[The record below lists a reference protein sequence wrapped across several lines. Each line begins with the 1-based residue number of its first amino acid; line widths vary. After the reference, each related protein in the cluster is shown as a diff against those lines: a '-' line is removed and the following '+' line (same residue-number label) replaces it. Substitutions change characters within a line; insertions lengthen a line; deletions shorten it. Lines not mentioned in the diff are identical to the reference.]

1 MIYITSKREGFA
13 RCGVRFSETTTSYPD
28 DRFTPEQLADLEAEP
43 MLIVSRDAGMTA
55 GQAAE
60 QISRLKNALDTAEHE
75 VAVVTAERDVLH
87 QQLADM
93 TAERDALREQLAAA
107 TPAPTPTDD
116 GAETDTGTDTDSAGA
131 DADADADADAGA
143 DAGTEAPAPK
153 PARAGTK
160 KK

>member
-75 VAVVTAERDVLH
+75 VSVVTAERDALH

-107 TPAPTPTDD
+107 TPAPAPADD
-116 GAETDTGTDTDSAGA
+116 GVGA
-131 DADADADADAGA
+131 DNDDTDAGA
-143 DAGTEAPAPK
+143 GSDDTDAAPK

>member
-28 DRFTPEQLADLEAEP
+28 DRFTPEQLADLENEP
-43 MLIVSRDAGMTA
+43 MLVVSRDGGGMTA

-60 QISRLKNALDTAEHE
+60 QISRLKDALD
-75 VAVVTAERDVLH
+75 VAQQDLEVVTAERDALH

-107 TPAPTPTDD
+107 TSATVTAGD
-116 GAETDTGTDTDSAGA
+116 GADTDG
-131 DADADADADAGA
+131 ADAGA
-143 DAGTEAPAPK
+143 DSGGDGTAPK
-153 PARAGTK
+153 PATRAGAK

>member
-1 MIYITSKREGFA
+1 MIFITAKREGFA

-43 MLIVSRDAGMTA
+43 MLVVSREGAGMTA

-60 QISRLKNALDTAEHE
+60 QISRLKDALDTAEHE

-93 TAERDALREQLAAA
+93 TTERDALREQLAAVTSA
-107 TPAPTPTDD
+107 ANAQDETAPGED
-116 GAETDTGTDTDSAGA
+116 EN
-131 DADADADADAGA
+131 DADVEAKPD
-143 DAGTEAPAPK
+143 TEDAPK
-153 PARAGTK
+153 VTRAK

>member
-1 MIYITSKREGFA
+1 MIFITSKREGFA

-43 MLIVSRDAGMTA
+43 MLIVSREGVGMTA

-60 QISRLKNALDTAEHE
+60 QIGRLKDALDTAEHE

-93 TAERDALREQLAAA
+93 TTERDALREQLAVLTSAVS
-107 TPAPTPTDD
+107 TQDETAP
-116 GAETDTGTDTDSAGA
+116 GDTDEDSA
-131 DADADADADAGA
+131 DAEAKPDAED
-143 DAGTEAPAPK
+143 APK
-153 PARAGTK
+153 ATRAK

>member
-1 MIYITSKREGFA
+1 MIFITAKREGFA

-43 MLIVSRDAGMTA
+43 MLIVSREGAGMTA

-60 QISRLKNALDTAEHE
+60 QISRLKDALDTAEHE

-93 TAERDALREQLAAA
+93 TIERDALREQLTAVTS
-107 TPAPTPTDD
+107 TPAANAQD
-116 GAETDTGTDTDSAGA
+116 ETAPGEDEDSA
-131 DADADADADAGA
+131 DAEAESDAED
-143 DAGTEAPAPK
+143 TTK
-153 PARAGTK
+153 TTRAK

>member
-1 MIYITSKREGFA
+1 MIFITSKREGFA
-13 RCGVRFSETTTSYPD
+13 RCGVRFSEATTSYPD

-43 MLIVSRDAGMTA
+43 MLIVSREGAGMTA

-60 QISRLKNALDTAEHE
+60 QISRLKDALDTAEHE

-93 TAERDALREQLAAA
+93 TTERDALREQLAAA
-107 TPAPTPTDD
+107 APAPVPADD
-116 GAETDTGTDTDSAGA
+116 GAAVDTD
-131 DADADADADAGA
+131 DADA
-143 DAGTEAPAPK
+143 APK
-153 PARAGTK
+153 AARAGAK

>member
-13 RCGVRFSETTTSYPD
+13 RCGVRFSETTTPYPD
-28 DRFTPEQLADLEAEP
+28 DRFSPEQLADLESEP
-43 MLIVSRDAGMTA
+43 MLIVSRESAGMSA

-60 QISRLKNALDTAEHE
+60 QISRLKNALDTAAHE
-75 VAVVTAERDVLH
+75 VAVVTAERDALH

-107 TPAPTPTDD
+107 TPTTVTAD
-116 GAETDTGTDTDSAGA
+116 GGADTDA
-131 DADADADADAGA
+131 A
-143 DAGTEAPAPK
+143 DAGTDSADSAGDGTAPK
-153 PARAGTK
+153 PATRAGAK

>member
-1 MIYITSKREGFA
+1 MIFITAKREGFA

-28 DRFTPEQLADLEAEP
+28 DRFMPEQLADLEAEP
-43 MLIVSRDAGMTA
+43 MLIVSREGAGMTA

-60 QISRLKNALDTAEHE
+60 QISRLKDALDTAEHE

-93 TAERDALREQLAAA
+93 TTERDALREQLAAVTS
-107 TPAPTPTDD
+107 TPAVNAQD
-116 GAETDTGTDTDSAGA
+116 ETAPGEDEVVA
-131 DADADADADAGA
+131 DAEAKPDAED
-143 DAGTEAPAPK
+143 APK
-153 PARAGTK
+153 ATRTK

>member
-1 MIYITSKREGFA
+1 MIFITSKREGFA

-43 MLIVSRDAGMTA
+43 MLIVSREGAGMTA

-60 QISRLKNALDTAEHE
+60 QISRLKDALDTAEHE

-93 TAERDALREQLAAA
+93 TTERDALREQLAALTSTSA
-107 TPAPTPTDD
+107 VSTQDETAPGEDED
-116 GAETDTGTDTDSAGA
+116 VA
-131 DADADADADAGA
+131 DAEAEPDAED
-143 DAGTEAPAPK
+143 TPK
-153 PARAGTK
+153 ATRAK

>member
-1 MIYITSKREGFA
+1 MIFITSKREGFA

-43 MLIVSRDAGMTA
+43 MLVVSREGAGMTA

-60 QISRLKNALDTAEHE
+60 QISRLKDALDTAEHE

-93 TAERDALREQLAAA
+93 TTERDALREQLAAVTSTSA
-107 TPAPTPTDD
+107 ASTQDETAPGED
-116 GAETDTGTDTDSAGA
+116 EVVA
-131 DADADADADAGA
+131 DAEAKPDAED
-143 DAGTEAPAPK
+143 APK
-153 PARAGTK
+153 ATRAK

>member
-28 DRFTPEQLADLEAEP
+28 DRFTPEQLADLESEP

-60 QISRLKNALDTAEHE
+60 QISRLKNTLDAAEHE

-107 TPAPTPTDD
+107 TPADD
-116 GAETDTGTDTDSAGA
+116 GVVADSGGADTGADSDGA
-131 DADADADADAGA
+131 DA
-143 DAGTEAPAPK
+143 APK
-153 PARAGTK
+153 PARAGAK

>member
-1 MIYITSKREGFA
+1 MIFITAKREGFA
-13 RCGVRFSETTTSYPD
+13 RCGVRFSESTTSYPD

-43 MLIVSRDAGMTA
+43 MLVVSREGAGMTA

-60 QISRLKNALDTAEHE
+60 QISRLKDALDTAEHE

-93 TAERDALREQLAAA
+93 TTERDALREQLAVLTSAVS
-107 TPAPTPTDD
+107 TQDETAP
-116 GAETDTGTDTDSAGA
+116 GDTDEDSP
-131 DADADADADAGA
+131 DAEAKPDAEDV
-143 DAGTEAPAPK
+143 PK
-153 PARAGTK
+153 TTRAK

>member
-1 MIYITSKREGFA
+1 MIFITSKREGFA

-43 MLIVSRDAGMTA
+43 MLIVSREGAGMTA

-60 QISRLKNALDTAEHE
+60 QISRLKDALDTAEHE

-93 TAERDALREQLAAA
+93 TTERDALREQLAAVTSTSA
-107 TPAPTPTDD
+107 ANAQDETAPGEDED
-116 GAETDTGTDTDSAGA
+116 V
-131 DADADADADAGA
+131 ADAGA
-143 DAGTEAPAPK
+143 KPDAEDAPK
-153 PARAGTK
+153 TTRAK

>member
-1 MIYITSKREGFA
+1 MIFITSKREGFA

-28 DRFTPEQLADLEAEP
+28 DRFTPEQLADLEVEP
-43 MLIVSRDAGMTA
+43 MLIVSREGAGMTA

-60 QISRLKNALDTAEHE
+60 QISRLKDALDTAEHE

-93 TAERDALREQLAAA
+93 TTERDALREQLTAVTSAAN
-107 TPAPTPTDD
+107 TQD
-116 GAETDTGTDTDSAGA
+116 ETASGDTNET
-131 DADADADADAGA
+131 DADAGA
-143 DAGTEAPAPK
+143 KSDAEDAPK
-153 PARAGTK
+153 TTRAK

>member
-1 MIYITSKREGFA
+1 MIFITSKREGFA

-43 MLIVSRDAGMTA
+43 MLIVSRENAGMTA

-75 VAVVTAERDVLH
+75 VAVVTAERDALH

-93 TAERDALREQLAAA
+93 TAERDALREQLAAVA
-107 TPAPTPTDD
+107 PAPAPADD
-116 GAETDTGTDTDSAGA
+116 GAVADTDGA
-131 DADADADADAGA
+131 DADA
-143 DAGTEAPAPK
+143 APK
-153 PARAGTK
+153 PARAGAK

>member
-1 MIYITSKREGFA
+1 MIFITAKREGFA

-43 MLIVSRDAGMTA
+43 MLIVSREGAGMTA

-60 QISRLKNALDTAEHE
+60 QISRLKDALDTAEHE

-93 TAERDALREQLAAA
+93 TTERDALREQLAVLTSAVS
-107 TPAPTPTDD
+107 TQDETAP
-116 GAETDTGTDTDSAGA
+116 GDTDEDSA
-131 DADADADADAGA
+131 DAEAKPDAED
-143 DAGTEAPAPK
+143 APK
-153 PARAGTK
+153 ATRAK

>member
-1 MIYITSKREGFA
+1 MIFITAKREGFA

-43 MLIVSRDAGMTA
+43 MLIVSREGAGMTA

-60 QISRLKNALDTAEHE
+60 QISRLKDALDTAEHE

-93 TAERDALREQLAAA
+93 TTGRDALREQLAALTA
-107 TPAPTPTDD
+107 ANAQDETAPGED
-116 GAETDTGTDTDSAGA
+116 EN
-131 DADADADADAGA
+131 DADAEAKPDAED
-143 DAGTEAPAPK
+143 APK
-153 PARAGTK
+153 STRAK

>member
-1 MIYITSKREGFA
+1 MIFITSKREGFA

-43 MLIVSRDAGMTA
+43 MLIVSREGAGMTA

-60 QISRLKNALDTAEHE
+60 QISRLKDALDTAEHE

-93 TAERDALREQLAAA
+93 TTERDALREQLAAVTSA
-107 TPAPTPTDD
+107 ANAQDETAPGEDED
-116 GAETDTGTDTDSAGA
+116 VA
-131 DADADADADAGA
+131 DAEAKPDAED
-143 DAGTEAPAPK
+143 APK
-153 PARAGTK
+153 ATRAK

>member
-1 MIYITSKREGFA
+1 MIFITSKREGFA

-43 MLIVSRDAGMTA
+43 MLIVSREGAGMTA

-60 QISRLKNALDTAEHE
+60 QISRLKDALDTAEHE

-93 TAERDALREQLAAA
+93 TTERDALREQLAAVTS
-107 TPAPTPTDD
+107 TPAGNAQD
-116 GAETDTGTDTDSAGA
+116 ETAPGENEDVA
-131 DADADADADAGA
+131 DAEVKPDAED
-143 DAGTEAPAPK
+143 APK
-153 PARAGTK
+153 TTRAK

>member
-1 MIYITSKREGFA
+1 MIFITAKREGFA

-43 MLIVSRDAGMTA
+43 MLVVSREGAGMTA

-60 QISRLKNALDTAEHE
+60 QISRLKDALDTAEHE

-93 TAERDALREQLAAA
+93 TTERDALREQLAAVTSVA
-107 TPAPTPTDD
+107 NAQDETAP
-116 GAETDTGTDTDSAGA
+116 GDTDEDSA
-131 DADADADADAGA
+131 DAEAKPDAED
-143 DAGTEAPAPK
+143 APK
-153 PARAGTK
+153 VTRAK

>member
-1 MIYITSKREGFA
+1 MIFITSKREGFA

-28 DRFTPEQLADLEAEP
+28 DRFTPEQLAELEAEP
-43 MLIVSRDAGMTA
+43 MLVISREGAGMTA

-60 QISRLKNALDTAEHE
+60 QISRLKDALDTAEHE

-93 TAERDALREQLAAA
+93 TTERDALREQLAAVTS
-107 TPAPTPTDD
+107 TPAASAQD
-116 GAETDTGTDTDSAGA
+116 ETEPGDTDENS
-131 DADADADADAGA
+131 ADAGA
-143 DAGTEAPAPK
+143 KSDAEDATK
-153 PARAGTK
+153 TTRTK

>member
-1 MIYITSKREGFA
+1 MIFITSKREGFA

-28 DRFTPEQLADLEAEP
+28 DRFTPEQLADLESEP

-75 VAVVTAERDVLH
+75 VAVVTAERDALH

-93 TAERDALREQLAAA
+93 TAERDALREQLTAA
-107 TPAPTPTDD
+107 TPAPAPTDD
-116 GAETDTGTDTDSAGA
+116 GAVADTDGA
-131 DADADADADAGA
+131 DTDA
-143 DAGTEAPAPK
+143 APK
-153 PARAGTK
+153 PARAGAK

>member
-1 MIYITSKREGFA
+1 MIFITSKREGFA

-43 MLIVSRDAGMTA
+43 MLVVSREGAGMTA

-60 QISRLKNALDTAEHE
+60 QISRLKDALDTAEHE

-87 QQLADM
+87 QQLADV
-93 TAERDALREQLAAA
+93 TTERDALREQLAAVTS
-107 TPAPTPTDD
+107 TPAANAQD
-116 GAETDTGTDTDSAGA
+116 ETAPGEDEVVA
-131 DADADADADAGA
+131 DAEAKPDAED
-143 DAGTEAPAPK
+143 APK
-153 PARAGTK
+153 ATRAK